1 MLKRFI
7 LKEYGSWTVV
17 FLSFLAGM
25 SEAGWVFEWISIPLF
40 LGILVFINSKQSLV
54 GWIKRGE
61 KNSFLLFLIQIF
73 ISIIFLIL
81 VFGKNILGLLPLAV
95 IPLLYSLLLYRYG
108 EHHLS
113 TELAGFGVLCLPTLL
128 VIYQLAGDL
137 SLGTYSGVWLFFA
150 ASVFKVRVHLRK
162 KIKDRWLMVY
172 YCLLVVVTYS
182 LLGFPLIASLPLIE
196 NLTFSIFLYNIRLK
210 ITGWTELFK
219 GIAFLLLLSLQ

>member
-40 LGILVFINSKQSLV
+40 LGVMIFVNSKLSLV

-61 KNSFLLFLIQIF
+61 KNSFLPFMIQIF
-73 ISIIFLIL
+73 ISIILL
-81 VFGKNILGLLPLAV
+81 VVVFGKNILGLLPLAMV
-95 IPLLYSLLLYRYG
+95 PLSYALLLYRYG

-113 TELAGFGVLCLPTLL
+113 TELVGFGVLCLPTTL
-128 VIYQLAGDL
+128 VLYKATGALNIE
-137 SLGTYSGVWLFFA
+137 TYLGVWLFFA

-162 KIKDRWLMVY
+162 QPLYRWIMGI
-172 YCLLVVVTYS
+172 YCLLVVALYP
-182 LLGFPLIASLPLIE
+182 LLEFPLIASLPLID
-196 NLTFSIFLYNIRLK
+196 NLLFSILLYNVRLK
-210 ITGWTELFK
+210 ITGWIELFK
-219 GIAFLLLLSLQ
+219 GIAFLVLLSL